1 MLIHVF
7 VKDFYQCNSIKKT
20 KQNKETK
27 QKHEIQNS
35 CKSDLLALK
44 LTFTKRMG
52 NLQRSFSTFC
62 GLISQT
68 PALQGE
74 VNMQVLL
81 VLNIVGKK
89 KPVIVLKSKL
99 GNIDK

>member
-20 KQNKETK
+20 KPNKETK

-44 LTFTKRMG
+44 LTFTKRG
-52 NLQRSFSTFC
+52 ELQRSFSTFC

-74 VNMQVLL
+74 VKMQVSL

-89 KPVIVLKSKL
+89 KHVIVLKNKL